1 MPNIREIYNA
11 LFAFAPAYMKMDWD
25 NVGLLCGRFDRAVT
39 KVLVALDPMMDVFE
53 EAKALGCELVVT
65 HHPLIFGAV
74 KQVNSD
80 TYDGRNLLYLME
92 NDIAAMNL
100 HTNLDCCPGGVND
113 VLAETLG
120 LRNVKIL
127 NPMGTDAQGRPYGLI
142 RMGEVEAQDVSTF
155 AAFVKK
161 ALACPGVRFA
171 DAGKTVSNVAVGG
184 GSCGSEIEDVI
195 QAGCDTLVTADLKY
209 NHFEEAKYRGLNL
222 IDAGHF
228 ETEDP
233 VCAVLERV
241 LKNAFPELTVFRAKT
256 HRDETQFL

>member
-25 NVGLLCGRFDRAVT
+25 NVGLLCGRFDREVT

-65 HHPLIFGAV
+65 HHPLIFGSL
-74 KQVNSD
+74 KQVNDES
-80 TYDGRNLLYLME
+80 YDGQNLLFLIE
-92 NDIAAMNL
+92 NGIASLNL

-142 RMGEVEAQDVSTF
+142 RMGEVEAQDQRLPRSSKRPSPAPACGLRTRGRRF
-155 AAFVKK
+155 PTWPSAA
-161 ALACPGVRFA
+161 AAAAARL
-171 DAGKTVSNVAVGG
+171 KT
-184 GSCGSEIEDVI
+184 
-195 QAGCDTLVTADLKY
+195 
-209 NHFEEAKYRGLNL
+209 
-222 IDAGHF
+222 
-228 ETEDP
+228 
-233 VCAVLERV
+233 
-241 LKNAFPELTVFRAKT
+241 
-256 HRDETQFL
+256 